1 MRLFRKPF
9 AKRQYRYKA
18 LSKFQP
24 ETYLLYVED
33 WNLRSNTV
41 DVLYISKGLRFKWWL
56 QPHYFAICNP
66 RVWCLY
72 PAVYFKSYCCV
83 DQTAHSLFR
92 YPLNFYMFCA
102 ENESIDCIVD
112 TLIFVYASWI
122 QEAISNYNTD
132 FFYQSREYIFESWKE
147 GTALQ

>member
-1 MRLFRKPF
+1 
-9 AKRQYRYKA
+9 
-18 LSKFQP
+18 
-24 ETYLLYVED
+24 
-33 WNLRSNTV
+33 
-41 DVLYISKGLRFKWWL
+41 
-56 QPHYFAICNP
+56 
-66 RVWCLY
+66 
-72 PAVYFKSYCCV
+72 
-83 DQTAHSLFR
+83 
-92 YPLNFYMFCA
+92 MFCA